1 MKINEVE
8 QEVGISKKNIRF
20 YEEAGLLNPS
30 RSANGY
36 RDYNAGD
43 IEILKQIKL
52 LRKLDISLEEIRR
65 LLLGELTLEDCLK
78 RHQIVLERRAKN
90 LENITA
96 FCKKLVTENTELGT
110 LSVDAL
116 LLEMDNMEEGGTK
129 FMNFQIKDK
138 KKQKRGALI
147 AGALLVVPTTTVFLG
162 MVIGVLA
169 TTPEFP
175 VGAAIVLVAI
185 LAIPALM
192 IASIIYVL
200 KERFKE
206 IDGGEIYEASKY

>member
-43 IEILKQIKL
+43 IETLKQIKL

-96 FCKKLVTENTELGT
+96 FCRKLVTENTELGT

-138 KKQKRGALI
+138 KRRKRGALI
-147 AGALLVVPTTTVFLG
+147 GALLIIPLMALFLG
-162 MVIGVLA
+162 IVIWGLF
-169 TTPEFP
+169 TDPEFP
-175 VGAAIVLVAI
+175 VGIAIVF
-185 LAIPALM
+185 LAIPIFV
-192 IASIIYVL
+192 IASVIYVL
-200 KERFKE
+200 RERFRE
-206 IDGGEIYEASKY
+206 IEGGEIYEASKY